1 MKEQK
6 KQNYTIN
13 FTQEDHFYLLKTKF
27 IEMIIAKDHPEVL
40 VRAHELAEQMI
51 KEQND
56 HKPTKKLDS

>member
-1 MKEQK
+1 MEEQK

-13 FTQEDHFYLLKTKF
+13 FTQEDQFHLLKSKF

-51 KEQND
+51 KQQADQE
-56 HKPTKKLDS
+56 